1 MEKDAERSA
10 PLNGLVND
18 SERVPLQEGE
28 PLETGKK
35 PVIVLVASLL
45 PGLMGVFGV
54 GHFLIGKRAKGLAL
68 LLSGLTLVFLTLG
81 GILLPMIWFDLD
93 DLVFVAVMLPYA
105 LVGLWLWQAYDAY
118 TIAKQLQGQK
128 NQR

>member
-1 MEKDAERSA
+1 MESNAERPA

-28 PLETGKK
+28 PLEAGNK

-81 GILLPMIWFDLD
+81 GILLPMIWFGLD

-118 TIAKQLQGQK
+118 TIAKQLQGQN